1 MSHIHC
7 ILSHRNRSLFK
18 FRHDALR
25 DPFPHSKCPDKVL
38 AMLLIPARMPLQ
50 YPPLNIQMS
59 HINFILSHKNL
70 SLIKSLHD
78 ALRDH
83 FPHSKCPDKVLAM
96 LLIPARMPLQYPPL
110 NIQMSHRKLCI
121 CTNLLLHIPTMQRFP
136 SDEVLVLFTGKRTP
150 KALFAHYQKLWGLP
164 AG

>member
-1 MSHIHC
+1 NSGTDAPAISSLNIQMSHIHC

-59 HINFILSHKNL
+59 H
-70 SLIKSLHD
+70 
-78 ALRDH
+78 
-83 FPHSKCPDKVLAM
+83 
-96 LLIPARMPLQYPPL
+96 
-110 NIQMSHRKLCI
+110 RKLCI
-121 CTNLLLHIPTMQRFP
+121 CTYLLLHVPTMQRFP
-136 SDEVLVLFTGKRTP
+136 SDEVYGQVYILVSMSSLRSVWFFSRGKE
-150 KALFAHYQKLWGLP
+150 H
-164 AG
+164 